1 MTVKLENLN
10 KKLFSMPLLGMF
22 ALLFAFNP
30 DSTGS
35 IVSGFYADGYAVDLF
50 MLAVAIAFIAAL
62 IILKFKGKFKS

>member
-22 ALLFAFNP
+22 ALLLAFNP

-62 IILKFKGKFKS
+62 IILKSLLR